1 MRQRTPPNPDSLNPI
16 PLFVVALIL
25 FVVFAMVQFMD
36 GGTQPTPEQELE
48 RAVLDYDVLAADI
61 ALAQGAQVNHP
72 IPYGNQTALHRAAW
86 RGQPEM
92 IELLLRHGGDPNRR
106 DSHAGE
112 TPLHSAVRGN
122 HPAVVRQ
129 LLAACADPR
138 VALLRESEQCVN
150 GLVYPA
156 GSTAMDIARLAGFTN
171 VEAALQRSD

>member
-1 MRQRTPPNPDSLNPI
+1 MRKRTPPNPDSLNPV

-25 FVVFAMVQFMD
+25 FVTFAMVQFMD
-36 GGTQPTPEQELE
+36 DGTPLTPEQELE
-48 RAVLDYDVLAADI
+48 RAVLDFDVIAAEI
-61 ALAQGAQVNHP
+61 ALAKGARVNHP

-112 TPLHSAVRGN
+112 TPLHSAARGN
-122 HPAVVRQ
+122 HPAAVRL
-129 LLAACADPR
+129 LLAAGADPGIG
-138 VALLRESEQCVN
+138 LRKESEQCIS

-156 GSTAMDIARLAGFTN
+156 GSTALDIARRAGYAG
-171 VEAALQRSD
+171 VESALTR